1 METWC
6 DKYPIRKGDR
16 LYTEVKRQKGVLEKG
31 LFGENNQP
39 DYAPRLFT
47 FKNEDEQEPDIDRI
61 VAYSVPD
68 PIDGPTVCFYLCK
81 VQ

>member
-47 FKNEDEQEPDIDRI
+47 FKNEDE
-61 VAYSVPD
+61 
-68 PIDGPTVCFYLCK
+68 
-81 VQ
+81 